1 LVLDGVCKAFERADG
16 PLRVLRDVSLE
27 VGPGEIVS
35 ITGDRDQ
42 GKTTLLKIAAG
53 IVRPDRGRVMLGDTN
68 LVGLRDRD
76 LSRVLG
82 KQIALVGRDGPRQDL
97 QMRDYVGLRLAT
109 GWQWWRWGRGR
120 MLALEALDRLEVAG
134 CARLRWRTLSRWQRV
149 RVELAQAIVVRPQVL
164 LVDDVIDG
172 LGMGKT
178 REAMRIIR
186 SLADEFEL
194 GVLLAASD
202 PESTITADR
211 QYALRRGHAE
221 LIVNLDDLAQRRTKT
236 PQTDTPDLAESDW
249 G

>member
-1 LVLDGVCKAFERADG
+1 MVLDGVCKAFERADG

-35 ITGDRDQ
+35 VTGDRDQ

-53 IVRPDRGRVMLGDTN
+53 LMRPDRGRVMLGDVN

-82 KQIALVGRDGPRQDL
+82 KQIALVGRDGPRLDL
-97 QMRDYVGLRLAT
+97 QMRDYVGLPLAT
-109 GWQWWRWGRGR
+109 GWRWWRWRRGR
-120 MLALEALDRLEVAG
+120 MVALEALDRLEVTD
-134 CARLRWRTLSRWQRV
+134 CARLRWSELSRWQRV
-149 RVELAQAIVVRPQVL
+149 RVELAQGIVARPQVL

-172 LGMGKT
+172 LGMSKT

-186 SLADEFEL
+186 SLTDEFEL

-202 PESTITADR
+202 PEPTITADR
-211 QYALRRGHAE
+211 QYALRQGRAE
-221 LIVNLDDLAQRRTKT
+221 LIVNIDDLAQRRTKA
-236 PQTDTPDLAESDW
+236 PQTDTPNSAT